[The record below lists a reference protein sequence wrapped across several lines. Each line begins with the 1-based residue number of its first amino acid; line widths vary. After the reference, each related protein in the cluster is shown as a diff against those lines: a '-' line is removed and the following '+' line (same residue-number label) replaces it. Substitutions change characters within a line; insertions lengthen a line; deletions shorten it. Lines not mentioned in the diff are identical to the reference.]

1 MELMIRKSSQRT
13 CELWPQQRSA
23 RDTAPSHESPLG
35 AAVKPGSQAVQEKE
49 PSVLV
54 QTPVGH
60 APGIWHSSVS
70 EKQEKTARLDTGY
83 LLSS

>member
-1 MELMIRKSSQRT
+1 MHQ
-13 CELWPQQRSA
+13 PQITNGA
-23 RDTAPSHESPLG
+23 APSHEWPPG

-60 APGIWHSSVS
+60 APGVWHSSMS
-70 EKQEKTARLDTGY
+70 RKQ
-83 LLSS
+83 